1 MKSYALTDKGAI
13 RKENQDCVL
22 VTEIRAKNC
31 LAAVVCDGMGG
42 MHGGKLASELA
53 VSAFMADFRK
63 NLLRCTEKT
72 PDLAALLQNACAVA
86 NRVVYQYSC
95 SNTECAGMGTTIVA
109 VALRGGM
116 AAILNIGDSRA
127 YQITRRGIVQIT
139 KDHSLVEE
147 MVDRGEL
154 SRAEARSHPK
164 KNFITR
170 ALGVDA
176 QVQADCFSVR
186 LRPGERLLLCS
197 DGLSNTLPDETLYR
211 LCRSDRSPEKA
222 CRRLI
227 QHALDAG
234 ARDNVTAAI
243 VARRQHLLF

>member
-1 MKSYALTDKGAI
+1 MKSYALTDKGAV

-42 MHGGKLASELA
+42 VHGGKLASELA

-63 NLLRCTEKT
+63 SLLQCTERKPNLT
-72 PDLAALLQNACAVA
+72 ALLQNACAAA
-86 NRVVYQYSC
+86 NRAVYRYSC

-109 VALRGGM
+109 AAVRGGT
-116 AAILNIGDSRA
+116 AAILSVGDSRA
-127 YQITRRGIVQIT
+127 YQITRKAIVQLT
-139 KDHSLVEE
+139 KDHSLVED

-154 SRAEARSHPK
+154 TRMEARKHPK

-176 QVQADCFSVR
+176 QVQADCFTVR
-186 LRPGERLLLCS
+186 LRPGDRLLLCS
-197 DGLSNTLPDETLYR
+197 DGLSNALPDETLYR
-211 LCRSDRSPEKA
+211 LCRSGRSPEKV
-222 CRRLI
+222 CRGLI

-234 ARDNVTAAI
+234 ARDNVTAALVFRRYLI
-243 VARRQHLLF
+243 V

>member
-1 MKSYALTDKGAI
+1 
-13 RKENQDCVL
+13 
-22 VTEIRAKNC
+22 
-31 LAAVVCDGMGG
+31 
-42 MHGGKLASELA
+42 
-53 VSAFMADFRK
+53 
-63 NLLRCTEKT
+63 
-72 PDLAALLQNACAVA
+72 
-86 NRVVYQYSC
+86 
-95 SNTECAGMGTTIVA
+95 MGTTIVA

>member
-1 MKSYALTDKGAI
+1 MKSYALTDKGSV

-22 VTEIRAKNC
+22 VTEIRAKDC

-42 MHGGKLASELA
+42 VHGGKLASELA
-53 VSAFMADFRK
+53 VSSFMADFRK
-63 NLLRCTEKT
+63 SLLRCTEKR
-72 PDLAALLQNACAVA
+72 PDLRALLQNACAAA

-109 VALRGGM
+109 AAVRGST
-116 AAILNIGDSRA
+116 AEILSIGDSRA

-139 KDHSLVEE
+139 RDHSLVED
-147 MVDRGEL
+147 MVEHGEL
-154 SRAEARSHPK
+154 SRAEARQHPK

-176 QVQADCFSVR
+176 QVQADCFTVR
-186 LRPGERLLLCS
+186 LRLGERLLLCS
-197 DGLSNTLPDETLYR
+197 DGLSNALPDETLYQ
-211 LCRSDRSPEKA
+211 LCRAYRNPEKA
-222 CRRLI
+222 CRKLI
-227 QHALDAG
+227 QRALDAG

-243 VARRQHLLF
+243 VLRRQSLSF

>member
-1 MKSYALTDKGAI
+1 MKSYALTDKGTV

-22 VTEIRAKNC
+22 VTEIRAKDC

-42 MHGGKLASELA
+42 MHGGKLASTLA

-63 NLLRCTEKT
+63 NLLRSTEKK
-72 PDLAALLQNACAVA
+72 PDLTALLQNACAVA

-109 VALRGGM
+109 AAVCGGT
-116 AAILNIGDSRA
+116 AAILNVGDSRA

-139 KDHSLVEE
+139 RDHSLVED
-147 MVDRGEL
+147 MVARGEL
-154 SRAEARSHPK
+154 SPVEARSHPK

-170 ALGVDA
+170 ALGADA
-176 QVQADCFSVR
+176 QVEADCFSVR
-186 LRPGERLLLCS
+186 LRPGDRLLLCS
-197 DGLSNTLPDETLYR
+197 DGLSNALPDEALYR
-211 LCRSDRSPEKA
+211 LCRSGRSPEKT

-227 QHALDAG
+227 QQALDADG
-234 ARDNVTAAI
+234 RDNVTAALVI
-243 VARRQHLLF
+243 RQQYLLF

>member
-1 MKSYALTDKGAI
+1 MKSYALTDKGAV

-22 VTEIRAKNC
+22 ATEIRAKDC

-42 MHGGKLASELA
+42 VHGGKLASELA

-63 NLLRCTEKT
+63 NLLRSTEKK
-72 PDLAALLQNACAVA
+72 PDLTALLQNACAVA

-109 VALRGGM
+109 AALRGGT
-116 AAILNIGDSRA
+116 AVILNIGDSRA
-127 YQITRRGIVQIT
+127 YQITRRDIVQIT
-139 KDHSLVEE
+139 RDHSLVED
-147 MVDRGEL
+147 MVARGGL
-154 SRAEARSHPK
+154 SRAEARNHPK

-176 QVQADCFSVR
+176 QVQADCFTVR
-186 LRPGERLLLCS
+186 LRHGDQLLLCS
-197 DGLSNTLPDETLYR
+197 DGLSNTLPDETLHR
-211 LCRSDRSPEKA
+211 FCRAYRSPEKA

-227 QHALDAG
+227 QQALDAG
-234 ARDNVTAAI
+234 ARDNVTAAL
-243 VARRQHLLF
+243 VTRQLF